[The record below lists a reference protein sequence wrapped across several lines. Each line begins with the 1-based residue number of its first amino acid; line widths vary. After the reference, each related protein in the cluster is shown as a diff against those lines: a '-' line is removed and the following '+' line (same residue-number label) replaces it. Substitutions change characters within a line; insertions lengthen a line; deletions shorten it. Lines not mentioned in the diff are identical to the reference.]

1 MELGILN
8 YSISGDNT
16 KLLEALEEAKR
27 KATELQKSLV
37 IGSTGSSGNL
47 NGELQGA
54 TNSAKNLAESINNV
68 GRTTTK
74 SFSNSSSEIRNLQ
87 RAIKEMEALY
97 DNLPNKE
104 GKVGTQLTEKIEKLR
119 EESFK
124 FSTSKINR

>member
-54 TNSAKNLAESINNV
+54 TNSAKTLADSINNV
-68 GRTTTK
+68 GRTTTS
-74 SFSNSSSEIRNLQ
+74 SFSNSSASSC
-87 RAIKEMEALY
+87 
-97 DNLPNKE
+97 
-104 GKVGTQLTEKIEKLR
+104 V
-119 EESFK
+119 
-124 FSTSKINR
+124 SKKSA